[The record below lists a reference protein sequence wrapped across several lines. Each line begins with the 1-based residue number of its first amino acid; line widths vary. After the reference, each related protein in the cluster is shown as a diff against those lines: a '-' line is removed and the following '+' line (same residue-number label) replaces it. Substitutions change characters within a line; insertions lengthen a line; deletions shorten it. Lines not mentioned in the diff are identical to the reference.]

1 MGSLHDYNGANSSI
15 NQSTKEIRLTDKRRE
30 EGAAA
35 DRVLTR
41 LVPAGAA
48 AVLRVRPLGVAL
60 LPTATRSLTLPPPPS
75 LRCNPF
81 GRFVPEAV
89 SAVRDLV
96 TGPVGRSTSG
106 PRLRGEKG
114 MVIGFLKPKRFIIG
128 ADGCLSFDG
137 VNGFSEGFTAGPTAA
152 KFGGSPP
159 PFPAEAR
166 GEREFSGGLVHSEG
180 GPPVP
185 REGLPSHSFS
195 LSPRGERRWLGSIFA
210 RLMLRIW
217 P

>member
-1 MGSLHDYNGANSSI
+1 MTIFLI
-15 NQSTKEIRLTDKRRE
+15 FRKELCLTDKRRE

-48 AVLRVRPLGVAL
+48 AVLRVRPLGVEL
-60 LPTATRSLTLPPPPS
+60 LPTAPRSLTLPPPPPP
-75 LRCNPF
+75 RCNTF
-81 GRFVPEAV
+81 GRSVPEAA

-96 TGPVGRSTSG
+96 TGPAGRSTSG
-106 PRLRGEKG
+106 SRLRGEKG
-114 MVIGFLKPKRFIIG
+114 MLMGFLKPKRLTNG

-137 VNGFSEGFTAGPTAA
+137 VNGFSAGFAVDPTAA
-152 KFGGSPP
+152 EIGGSPP

-166 GEREFSGGLVHSEG
+166 GERAFSGGLVHSEG

-195 LSPRGERRWLGSIFA
+195 LSP
-210 RLMLRIW
+210 
-217 P
+217 